1 MAVKIF
7 YLYLCIILITT
18 RFIFSNVKYIC
29 KFIVKIKKS
38 IINGV
43 TLNIMKT
50 IRDFMSDL

>member
-1 MAVKIF
+1 MAVKTF

>member
-1 MAVKIF
+1 MAVRIF
-7 YLYLCIILITT
+7 CLFFYIVLITT

-43 TLNIMKT
+43 TLNIMKI